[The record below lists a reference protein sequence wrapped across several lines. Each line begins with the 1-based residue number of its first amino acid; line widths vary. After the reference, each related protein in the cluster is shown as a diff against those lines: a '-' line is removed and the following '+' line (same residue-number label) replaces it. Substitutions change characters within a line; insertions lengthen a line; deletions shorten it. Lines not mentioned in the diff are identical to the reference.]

1 MGFKRFMSSFNAG
14 GAKIDAVLHAS
25 TVLPG
30 GTIAGVVNITGGK
43 IDLDI
48 QGIRLDLEAEVEVET
63 NDSEHKT
70 DMKFGGVDETQPFV
84 LPVNGSAQLPFQ
96 LQVPWEAPLTQVYG
110 RHLTG
115 MKVGV
120 RTKLQV
126 AKAVDRGDMD
136 PVEIAPLPSQ
146 QGILDAMGLLG
157 FQFKSADLERG
168 RLAGTANRHDSSQD
182 LPFYQEIEFKPAP
195 QFKRKIEEVELTFL
209 TTAQSLTVVLEVDR
223 RGGLLRSGH
232 DAVIRFEIPHA
243 QAMMTDF
250 RGVLEAKINEK
261 ASGLGWFG

>member
-1 MGFKRFMSSFNAG
+1 MSSFNAG
-14 GAKIDAVLHAS
+14 GAKVDAVLKES
-25 TVLPG
+25 VVVPG
-30 GTIAGVVNITGGK
+30 GVIAGVVNVMGGK

-48 QGIRLDLEAEVEVET
+48 QGIRLDLEAEVEVESD
-63 NDSEHKT
+63 DSERLT
-70 DMKFGGVDETQPFV
+70 DMKFAGVDATQPFV
-84 LPVNGSAQLPFQ
+84 LPAGGSAQLPFQ
-96 LQVPWEAPLTQVYG
+96 LPVPWEAPLTQVYG
-110 RHLTG
+110 RHLRG

-126 AKAVDRGDMD
+126 AKAVDRGDLD

-157 FQFKSADLERG
+157 FEFKSADLERG
-168 RLAGTANRHDSSQD
+168 TVNRHGAGQA

-195 QFKRKIEEVELTFL
+195 QFKRKVEEVELTFL
-209 TTAQSLTVVLEVDR
+209 TSAQSITVVLEVDR
-223 RGGLLRSGH
+223 RGGLLRSGN
-232 DAVIRFEIPHA
+232 DAVIKFEIPHA

-250 RGVLEAKINEK
+250 RAVLEAKINEK